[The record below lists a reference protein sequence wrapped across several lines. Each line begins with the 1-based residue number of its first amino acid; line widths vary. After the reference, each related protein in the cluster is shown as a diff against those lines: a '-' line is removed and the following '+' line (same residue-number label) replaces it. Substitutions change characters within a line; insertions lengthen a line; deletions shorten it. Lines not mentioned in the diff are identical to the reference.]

1 MSLWQ
6 IKSLPVP
13 CLLAPGA
20 LVGIWVT
27 NKQKYLRFT
36 RTELFPHWSME
47 LMAEWYWVKVTRKG
61 ELVTDLDE
69 GQRGAEGEDIRGGLF
84 LDHTA
89 PASWLGMGA
98 PLFQAWRQELG
109 AKYLTPQALN
119 N

>member
-1 MSLWQ
+1 MKL
-6 IKSLPVP
+6 LP
-13 CLLAPGA
+13 
-20 LVGIWVT
+20 
-27 NKQKYLRFT
+27 
-36 RTELFPHWSME
+36 ES
-47 LMAEWYWVKVTRKG
+47 
-61 ELVTDLDE
+61 DE

-84 LDHTA
+84 SDHTA